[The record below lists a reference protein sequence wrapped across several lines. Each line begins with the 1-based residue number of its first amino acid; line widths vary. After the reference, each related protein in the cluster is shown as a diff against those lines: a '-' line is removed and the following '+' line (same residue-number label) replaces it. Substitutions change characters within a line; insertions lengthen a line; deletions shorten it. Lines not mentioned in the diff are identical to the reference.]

1 MEFLRKKKKIPTI
14 ENIYAI
20 ILFHVNVMSICIC
33 CSAFLLIEMNVQ
45 FPKKKKNIMSICDTC
60 TPRELRSGKGQI
72 WDDLKVCKQSFK
84 AKYHTYQS
92 YKCL

>member
-33 CSAFLLIEMNVQ
+33 CSAFLLIEMNFQ
-45 FPKKKKNIMSICDTC
+45 FPKKKKKKNIMSICDTC
-60 TPRELRSGKGQI
+60 APRELRSGQGA
-72 WDDLKVCKQSFK
+72 DLGRPQSM
-84 AKYHTYQS
+84 
-92 YKCL
+92 